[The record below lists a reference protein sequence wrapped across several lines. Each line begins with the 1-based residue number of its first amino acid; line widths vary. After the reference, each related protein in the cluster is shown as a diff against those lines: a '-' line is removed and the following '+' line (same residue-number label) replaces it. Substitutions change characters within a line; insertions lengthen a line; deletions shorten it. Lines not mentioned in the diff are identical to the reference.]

1 MKNLKRILAVA
12 IIALGM
18 NTINAQSSVGHVNL
32 GEIIQL
38 MPETK
43 KMNEDLEKLGKTYED
58 ELVAKQ
64 AALEA
69 LTKRYT
75 TEAATQTEEENQK
88 RALEVQT
95 EQQKIQ
101 MGYQVAQQD
110 IEKKGNE
117 LMEPIIK
124 KARQA
129 VDDVAAELKLDYIL
143 DANSIITANG
153 TDITAKVKAKLGI
166 Q

>member
-1 MKNLKRILAVA
+1 MKKLKGILAIA
-12 IIALGM
+12 IIALGF
-18 NTINAQSSVGHVNL
+18 NTVSAQSKVGHVNL
-32 GEIIQL
+32 GEVIQL

-43 KMNEDLEKLGKTYED
+43 QMNTDLEKLSKTYED

-69 LTKRYT
+69 LTTRYT
-75 TEAATQTEEENQK
+75 QEAQTQTQEENQK
-88 RALEVQT
+88 RAMEVQT

-117 LMEPIIK
+117 LMEPIIA
-124 KARQA
+124 KARKA
-129 VDDVAAELKLDYIL
+129 VDDVAAELGLD
-143 DANSIITANG
+143 
-153 TDITAKVKAKLGI
+153 
-166 Q
+166 